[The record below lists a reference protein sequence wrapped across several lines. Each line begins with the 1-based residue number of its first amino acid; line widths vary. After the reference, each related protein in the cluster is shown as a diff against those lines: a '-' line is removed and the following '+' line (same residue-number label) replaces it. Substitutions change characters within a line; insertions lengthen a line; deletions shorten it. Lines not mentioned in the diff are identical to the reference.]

1 MKVKANC
8 RINYNGD
15 WHVYGDVFE
24 MDNASA
30 SALGEAVTEIKEA
43 TVIDTLAHSLRK
55 RLGAEGA
62 RKPKIK

>member
-30 SALGEAVTEIKEA
+30 SSLGEAVTEIKEA
-43 TVIDTLAHSLRK
+43 TVIDNTSAFIEETRRRGRRK
-55 RLGAEGA
+55 KTEE
-62 RKPKIK
+62 

>member
-8 RINYNGD
+8 RINYNGN

-43 TVIDTLAHSLRK
+43 TVIDNTSTFVEEAPRRGRRK
-55 RLGAEGA
+55 KTEE
-62 RKPKIK
+62 

>member
-43 TVIDTLAHSLRK
+43 TVIDNTSTIVEEAPRRGRRK
-55 RLGAEGA
+55 KTEE
-62 RKPKIK
+62 

>member
-8 RINYNGD
+8 RINYNGN
-15 WHVYGDVFE
+15 WHVCGDVFE

-43 TVIDTLAHSLRK
+43 TVTDNTCDYIEETPRRGRRK
-55 RLGAEGA
+55 KTEE
-62 RKPKIK
+62 

>member
-43 TVIDTLAHSLRK
+43 TVIDNTSAFIEETRRRGRRK
-55 RLGAEGA
+55 KTED
-62 RKPKIK
+62 

>member
-8 RINYNGD
+8 RINYNGN
-15 WHVYGDVFE
+15 WHVCGDVFE

-43 TVIDTLAHSLRK
+43 TVIDNTSTFVEETPKRGRRK
-55 RLGAEGA
+55 KTEE
-62 RKPKIK
+62 

>member
-30 SALGEAVTEIKEA
+30 SSLGDAVTEIKEA
-43 TVIDTLAHSLRK
+43 TVIDNTSAFIEETRRRGRRK
-55 RLGAEGA
+55 KTEE
-62 RKPKIK
+62 

>member
-8 RINYNGD
+8 RINYNGN
-15 WHVYGDVFE
+15 WHVFGDVFE

-43 TVIDTLAHSLRK
+43 TVIDNTSTFVEEAPKRGRRK
-55 RLGAEGA
+55 KTEE
-62 RKPKIK
+62 

>member
-43 TVIDTLAHSLRK
+43 TVTDNTSAFIEETPRRGRRK
-55 RLGAEGA
+55 KTED
-62 RKPKIK
+62 

>member
-30 SALGEAVTEIKEA
+30 FSLGDAITEIKEA
-43 TVIDTLAHSLRK
+43 TVIDNTSAFIEETRRRGRRK
-55 RLGAEGA
+55 KTEE
-62 RKPKIK
+62 

>member
-15 WHVYGDVFE
+15 WHVCGDVFE

-30 SALGEAVTEIKEA
+30 SSLGEAVTEIKEA
-43 TVIDTLAHSLRK
+43 TVTDNTSAFIEETRRRGRRK
-55 RLGAEGA
+55 KTEE
-62 RKPKIK
+62 

>member
-30 SALGEAVTEIKEA
+30 SDLGEAVTEIKEA
-43 TVIDTLAHSLRK
+43 TVIDNTSAMIEENPRRGRRK
-55 RLGAEGA
+55 KTEE
-62 RKPKIK
+62 

>member
-30 SALGEAVTEIKEA
+30 SALGDAVAEIKEA
-43 TVIDTLAHSLRK
+43 TVIDNTSTFVEETPKRGRRK
-55 RLGAEGA
+55 KTED
-62 RKPKIK
+62 

>member
-15 WHVYGDVFE
+15 WHVFGDVFE

-30 SALGEAVTEIKEA
+30 SNLGEAVTEIKEA
-43 TVIDTLAHSLRK
+43 TVIDNDSVFVEKAPKRGGRK
-55 RLGAEGA
+55 KTKE
-62 RKPKIK
+62 